1 VALACIAVMLAPS
14 WDTRAQSLSAMA
26 EACRDPLR
34 IVREQS
40 ITARPPGASLAAT
53 RRDDSIDALQRVA
66 LAAGRPRSRCA
77 ADPERSGFH
86 SRP

>member
-1 VALACIAVMLAPS
+1 MLAPS
-14 WDTRAQSLSAMA
+14 WDTRAQSLSAVA

-34 IVREQS
+34 TAREQP
-40 ITARPPGASLAAT
+40 ITPRPPGTPLAPA

-66 LAAGRPRSRCA
+66 LAAGRLRSRCA